1 MKGFIAAFL
10 GGLVIAYLMVLG
22 AAGGSGVWLLI
33 IMIALLFA
41 VFCTI
46 FSSLFNKLEQLE
58 TAIKKLSGEEAEDV
72 SRETSVEKTG
82 ETGSEE

>member
-1 MKGFIAAFL
+1 MKNFISAFI

-33 IMIALLFA
+33 VMIALLFA

-46 FSSLFNKLEQLE
+46 FGSLFNKLEQLE
-58 TAIKKLSGEEAEDV
+58 AAVRKLSGDEAADV
-72 SRETSVEKTG
+72 SRETFEEKK
-82 ETGSEE
+82 EEPKAEE